1 MIAIVLLSLLHVT
14 SAAAAVPFM
23 KDSDPMMLALND
35 QIEGFMLEAPDY
47 EDPDMLDY
55 EISAMGANP
64 MLSLVHLGKKHPNP
78 KNRNVSQKERFAL
91 IKSDLDDIITRLQKM
106 QARLEKGNGAISYED
121 IERSIQGL
129 KDLERYFRPS
139 ISQLL
144 NKMRQSMSLSKPLHA
159 SGILRITTIQ
169 PSMEVLATEE
179 PVESKAPVHEA
190 KPTEIKISVH
200 EVKPTETKAPVHEI
214 QPSATEAPV
223 YYDLKPNPTESSI
236 FALPPPSTVVADDGD
251 REDDEMKPSYA
262 EGVFK
267 SESIKGTLQLLCTN
281 FPSLPP
287 LCFSP
292 ISMSPAL
299 GKFGLKCKLGFGAD
313 VVFHGLRA
321 FDLWVSSWFEAT
333 ISADKH
339 SWLELCQRA
348 FMVTDVLSCLGCSRE
363 ELLFLKL
370 WPAILVFKLARRLL
384 NN

>member
-1 MIAIVLLSLLHVT
+1 MIAIVLLSFLHVT
-14 SAAAAVPFM
+14 NAAAAVPFM
-23 KDSDPMMLALND
+23 KNSDPMMLALND

-159 SGILRITTIQ
+159 SGILKITTIQ

-179 PVESKAPVHEA
+179 ESHEIKTPKVKAVIRVKPISSATRAPVHEVKPVESKAPVHEA

-214 QPSATEAPV
+214 RPSATEAPV
-223 YYDLKPNPTESSI
+223 YYELKPNPTESSI
-236 FALPPPSTVVADDGD
+236 FALPPPSTVVADDRD
-251 REDDEMKPSYA
+251 REDDEIKPSYA

-267 SESIKGTLQLLCTN
+267 SESIKEMYERNPYQ
-281 FPSLPP
+281 
-287 LCFSP
+287 
-292 ISMSPAL
+292 
-299 GKFGLKCKLGFGAD
+299 GKWTWKTASFG
-313 VVFHGLRA
+313 
-321 FDLWVSSWFEAT
+321 
-333 ISADKH
+333 
-339 SWLELCQRA
+339 Q
-348 FMVTDVLSCLGCSRE
+348 
-363 ELLFLKL
+363 
-370 WPAILVFKLARRLL
+370 
-384 NN
+384 